1 MKNLLIGSRAL
12 EYWSPDFKARD
23 NSDWDIISEHKII
36 DDTKRIEHHTFDI
49 VGNYDMLNYASE
61 QFVEIAGNR
70 VYVVNP
76 IGLAIIKRSHL
87 WRNLSFQKHITHYHK
102 HLAKHRPAFTAFD
115 ERVLENRIAY
125 TMQAYPQG
133 HPSLKKS
140 VEDFFDDYV
149 EKKYNH
155 DYLHELVAYHDKPLY
170 TQLQHDASSAWCDK
184 DLWNKLSNDDK
195 IKCVAEE
202 TQVIAIERFLV
213 PHNWDY
219 PVRHA
224 YIKALDKVCT
234 TLCSGWFRDFA
245 IDNYPKVFELCDTMK
260 FENIRKELEHGTN

>member
-23 NSDWDIISEHKII
+23 NSDWDIISEFKIV
-36 DDTKRIEHHTFDI
+36 DDTRRIEWHDCNI
-49 VGNYDMLNYASE
+49 VGNYDIDRYASDE
-61 QFVEIAGNR
+61 YIEIAGQR
-70 VYVVNP
+70 VYIINP

-102 HLAKHRPAFTAFD
+102 HLAKYRSMFTQAD
-115 ERVLENRIAY
+115 ELVLDKRTKL
-125 TMQAYPQG
+125 TMATYPQG

-170 TQLQHDASSAWCDK
+170 TQLQRDASSAWCDK

-219 PVRHA
+219 PIRHA